1 MLSFT
6 NYPFAKVQICKGP
19 KKIINLIYMIIMDPQ
34 EVHATAGFGQV
45 DLIVSSIAIF
55 IGLVSIY
62 LIIKLTKNLGGKIK
76 SALQF
81 FILGVS
87 ANILA
92 MIWNILFGHTFTIS
106 IITVDAHNILMA
118 IGMIFFIISTYRF
131 SLLIPRN

>member
-1 MLSFT
+1 
-6 NYPFAKVQICKGP
+6 
-19 KKIINLIYMIIMDPQ
+19 MDPQ